1 MGIRL
6 KQGRVA
12 GAVTRRTI
20 LVAGIVWAQISAS
33 ALAQIPG
40 TASGFVESYG
50 PMTPRYQRCLTFK
63 PGGSELDLDRTREKL
78 LRLRNIQDVTFR
90 REGDGTRVEVAEHP
104 VTSLYPML
112 IPLVPP
118 VGIEALVQ
126 DWHVGGQYYDLRAFV
141 GYNWSTLTIYDPVQL
156 TPVRLG
162 ELIHN
167 YPEASLRWGMLVA
180 PYTRFYLE
188 GRAIDGTMVGDPA
201 IAADF
206 GSMRGPALTGSSF
219 LRYDDGDDPDIPT
232 EGSRAK
238 LKWLLGSQA
247 LGNPADY
254 QRVEAYYQR
263 YWSLSEDGCLAFG
276 ANGGFGLGDL
286 PLSQTFRVGSADYTR
301 GYDANRFVGNQFVA
315 MSLEYRHVLWR
326 NILNTGLALHGAAFA
341 DLGRCWNAGSG
352 VPFPQDVRPAAGVYG
367 GLSLGAWY
375 IGRLEAAMGN
385 EGLVVH
391 LGTGLPFP
399 W

>member
-1 MGIRL
+1 M
-6 KQGRVA
+6 
-12 GAVTRRTI
+12 THRTI
-20 LVAGIVWAQISAS
+20 LLAGLAWGLLSPA
-33 ALAQIPG
+33 ALAQGPG
-40 TASGFVESYG
+40 PSSLLGDSYG
-50 PMTPRYQRCLTFK
+50 SMTPRYQRCLRFK
-63 PGGSELDLDRTREKL
+63 PGGSELDWARTRDQFM
-78 LRLRNIQDVTFR
+78 RLRNIQDVAFR
-90 REGDGTRVEVAEHP
+90 RVADGIRVEVVEHP
-104 VTSLYPML
+104 VTSLNPMV
-112 IPLVPP
+112 IPWIPP
-118 VGIEALVQ
+118 VGVEALLQ
-126 DWHVGGQYYDLRAFV
+126 DWHVGGQYYDLRAFL
-141 GYNWSTLTIYDPVQL
+141 GYNWSTLTIYDPARL
-156 TPVRLG
+156 TPIRLG

-167 YPEASLRWGMLVA
+167 YPEAALRWGMLVA
-180 PYTRFYLE
+180 PYTRLYLE

-201 IAADF
+201 IASGF
-206 GSMRGPALTGSSF
+206 GSMRGPALTGSTF
-219 LRYDDGDDPDIPT
+219 LRYDDADDPDIPT
-232 EGSRAK
+232 DGNRAK
-238 LKWLLGSQA
+238 LKWLVGPQA

-315 MSLEYRHVLWR
+315 LSLEYRHVLWR
-326 NILNTGLALHGAAFA
+326 NLLNSGLTLHGAAFT
-341 DLGRCWNAGSG
+341 DVGRCWNAGAG

-367 GLSLGAWY
+367 GLSLGNWY
-375 IGRLEAAMGN
+375 IGRLEAAMGT